1 MTQDR
6 DNALQIRKILEENS
20 IIIKMRSLKKSE
32 ADYCYEI
39 LVPASEVCQA
49 HGIILEAEL

>member
-6 DNALQIRKILEENS
+6 DNALQIRTVLEETG
-20 IIIKMRSLKKSE
+20 IIIKMRALKKSE

-39 LVPASEVCQA
+39 LVPEGEVCEA
-49 HGIILEAEL
+49 HEIILEAEL